1 MMRSLVGPAGAAARI
16 VVAVTI
22 AAGLLPGAARAE
34 DDAVREAVAGQPQDE
49 QEGNLADLGANFD
62 SNVFEQT
69 EGWVIRPNNLARGPL
84 GGVAGAG
91 GEADSPAVARVRAV
105 GAARLARVERACD
118 LNASQ
123 QRKLELAIES
133 DIRRCIAEI
142 EETRRLYAGTRVN
155 MRSPEGQQQWNRFQ
169 QDVQRCRRR
178 LMTLFDEGSLFS
190 ESLSTVL
197 DEGQLS
203 ILTAES
209 AARRSFRWKSLV
221 AKAMLRL
228 DDTLALTQEQ
238 HTEVERLLLE
248 KEPALRVDGW
258 LRQRNEQGEQMLV
271 FMVLAEVDQKA
282 LRAAVGEDR
291 WKTVVMFANQGRSM
305 RSWIQGQGL
314 LEQKRK

>member
-1 MMRSLVGPAGAAARI
+1 
-16 VVAVTI
+16 
-22 AAGLLPGAARAE
+22 
-34 DDAVREAVAGQPQDE
+34 
-49 QEGNLADLGANFD
+49 
-62 SNVFEQT
+62 
-69 EGWVIRPNNLARGPL
+69 
-84 GGVAGAG
+84 
-91 GEADSPAVARVRAV
+91 
-105 GAARLARVERACD
+105 
-118 LNASQ
+118 
-123 QRKLELAIES
+123 
-133 DIRRCIAEI
+133 
-142 EETRRLYAGTRVN
+142 
-155 MRSPEGQQQWNRFQ
+155 
-169 QDVQRCRRR
+169 
-178 LMTLFDEGSLFS
+178 MTLFDEGSLFS